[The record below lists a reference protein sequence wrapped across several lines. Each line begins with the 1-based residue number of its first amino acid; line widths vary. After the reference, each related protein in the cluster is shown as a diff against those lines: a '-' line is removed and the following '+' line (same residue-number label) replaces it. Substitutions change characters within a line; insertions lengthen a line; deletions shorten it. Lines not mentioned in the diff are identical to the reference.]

1 MDHGMHTAGDRHL
14 YQLLLSDPNADP
26 LDVQRQ
32 SGYAAQDIEAA
43 LGRLMDLEVVVPAV
57 ELEGLD
63 ALEGTD
69 HTRPGRQACGD
80 GEPASA
86 ADLARS
92 RPWLTAASPRVSLMH
107 LIDRNEAELNT
118 AIRRIRTLRTTMA
131 AIVAEYDALYARE
144 AGGGNATVVLGRE
157 RIDALLL
164 EAGRGARREV
174 VSMHHAVPLTA
185 GMLARPGGR
194 PGTGHADAGQPAA
207 RVIHLVSTA
216 RTPQGLTNLQELA
229 ETGADVRLMAHT
241 PFRLLVADSSLAVV
255 ERLVPRAQPAAV
267 VLRGRELG
275 EALREV
281 FDFCWLSAA
290 PLAEHRGQAEA
301 TAPEQRRGADDRAER
316 TERAERPGPAAADR
330 RGAPRLTE
338 QQRAVLRMLTDGMKD
353 EAIARSLGI
362 SVRTLGRLIG
372 GLMADLRVS
381 SRYQLGVRASVL
393 GWVH

>member
-1 MDHGMHTAGDRHL
+1 MDTAGDRHL
-14 YQLLLSDPNADP
+14 YQVLLSDPNADP

-63 ALEGTD
+63 ALGGTD
-69 HTRPGRQACGD
+69 HTRPGWQACDD

-86 ADLARS
+86 TGLPRS

-107 LIDRNEAELNT
+107 LIDQNEAELNT
-118 AIRRIRTLRTTMA
+118 AMRRIRTLRTTMA

-174 VSMHHAVPLTA
+174 VSMHHAVPVTA
-185 GMLARPGGR
+185 GMLARPGAGR
-194 PGTGHADAGQPAA
+194 ADAGQPAA
-207 RVIHLVSTA
+207 RVIHLMSTA

-290 PLAEHRGQAEA
+290 PLAEHRAQAEA
-301 TAPEQRRGADDRAER
+301 TALEQRRGAGDPAER
-316 TERAERPGPAAADR
+316 PERAERSVPAAVDR

-372 GLMADLRVS
+372 GLMADLRVT